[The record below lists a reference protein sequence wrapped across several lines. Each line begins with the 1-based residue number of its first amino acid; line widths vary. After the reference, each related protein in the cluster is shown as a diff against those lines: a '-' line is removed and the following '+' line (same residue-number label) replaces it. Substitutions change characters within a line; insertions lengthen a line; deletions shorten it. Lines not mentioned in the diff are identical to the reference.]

1 MGSARAPR
9 AVRRALAP
17 NPNVVA
23 RSAVQSAPPDAN
35 DEGVVGCARGG
46 RAPHFYLMQLLE
58 IKNLKMDFG
67 KNAEALRAIDDVSFT
82 IGAGETVCLV
92 GESGCGKT
100 VTALSIARLVP
111 TPPANYVGGE
121 ILLNGRDTL
130 KMSARELQQI
140 RGGVVSY
147 VFQDPGASLNP
158 VFRIGNQIK
167 ESLKLHKPEKANDA
181 EVIRLLKLVGIPAPE
196 SRIKNYPF
204 EMSGGMQQRVM
215 IAMALASEP
224 KLLVADEPTT
234 ALDVTI
240 QAQILDLLSELKQRL
255 GMAILLITHNLGIV
269 GDMADRVAVMYAG
282 QIVELAPAKEL
293 LHRPLHPYT
302 KALMNSVP
310 KLGATIR
317 WGEAT
322 DEPGLASKTARED
335 ARPTRLQ
342 SIPGNVP
349 RIGNFPP
356 GCRFAPRCPIAKP
369 ECSEK
374 IPELLE
380 VEPGRFVRCPF
391 WK

>member
-1 MGSARAPR
+1 M
-9 AVRRALAP
+9 
-17 NPNVVA
+17 N
-23 RSAVQSAPPDAN
+23 
-35 DEGVVGCARGG
+35 
-46 RAPHFYLMQLLE
+46 LLE

-67 KNAEALRAIDDVSFT
+67 AGPEALRAVDGVSLT
-82 IGAGETVCLV
+82 IGTGETVCLV

-121 ILLNGRDTL
+121 ILLNGRDVL
-130 KMSARELQQI
+130 KMSNGELRDI

-147 VFQDPGASLNP
+147 VFQEPGASLNP
-158 VFRIGNQIK
+158 VFRVGNQIK
-167 ESLKLHKPEKANDA
+167 ESLKLHKPEKATNE

-204 EMSGGMQQRVM
+204 ELSGGMQQRVM

-240 QAQILDLLSELKQRL
+240 QAQILELLHDLKQRL

-282 QIVELAPAKEL
+282 QIVELSPAKEL
-293 LHRPLHPYT
+293 LRRPLHPYT
-302 KALMNSVP
+302 KALMNAVP
-310 KLGATIR
+310 KLAGGAN
-317 WGEAT
+317 
-322 DEPGLASKTARED
+322 
-335 ARPTRLQ
+335 RL
-342 SIPGNVP
+342 SAIPGNVP

-356 GCRFAPRCPIAKP
+356 GCRFAPRCPIAKS

-374 IPELLE
+374 IPELVE
-380 VEPGRFVRCPF
+380 IEPGCFVRCPF
-391 WK
+391 WKGK